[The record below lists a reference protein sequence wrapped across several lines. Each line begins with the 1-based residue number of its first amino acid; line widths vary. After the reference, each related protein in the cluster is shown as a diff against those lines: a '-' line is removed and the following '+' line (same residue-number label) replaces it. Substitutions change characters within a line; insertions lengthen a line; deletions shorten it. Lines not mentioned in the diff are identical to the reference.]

1 MIDDE
6 PAGFIGFEVT
16 TYGGT
21 GSDGGESETMGGG
34 EAKMESS
41 VLATVDVGLI
51 ERDEEVEGSF
61 IAIEE
66 DIRGFAHAGLGETT
80 DGVKEEVGVDPD
92 FNEVGG
98 VIGVFQASG
107 FTGLLMPP
115 FEPLTFCSKGD
126 FPPVFWEIQ
135 AVDPG
140 TGTGAF
146 GGGALVCTGR
156 GRQIRLFV
164 GSSYGTSHH
173 TGMGYGC

>member
-1 MIDDE
+1 MAFSLCLISKKKGID
-6 PAGFIGFEVT
+6 
-16 TYGGT
+16 
-21 GSDGGESETMGGG
+21 
-34 EAKMESS
+34 
-41 VLATVDVGLI
+41 
-51 ERDEEVEGSF
+51 
-61 IAIEE
+61 
-66 DIRGFAHAGLGETT
+66 LGKKYSQ
-80 DGVKEEVGVDPD
+80 V
-92 FNEVGG
+92 
-98 VIGVFQASG
+98 SG

-115 FEPLTFCSKGD
+115 FEPPTFCSKDD

-140 TGTGAF
+140 TATMEIQNILKARNKCAPGTGAF